1 LGHGVCAPRPKHSWG
16 NLKDHHFSARFAR
29 LGGGYREWQLRID

>member
-1 LGHGVCAPRPKHSWG
+1 LNKFLFFPTH
-16 NLKDHHFSARFAR
+16 SARFAR